1 MEASGIGGLSARS
14 PARSGL
20 RDGLFDTSEQGS
32 WTQTKRP
39 SDLEDRTQI
48 RLARSALVDADR
60 SAVDARAQRE
70 RLLGEP
76 GLPARRA
83 QGRAEPNGGIIRQL
97 IAMRAL
103 RRGLTVG
110 GADPAQQLARLQP
123 KRPSYAQQRGE
134 LRRALGPLQKP
145 DRRPIETSGA
155 SELNLREAGATASC
169 AHVLPEQPNL
179 LIEPGVGG
187 VPHGPILHTRRW
199 EGHWTNASA
208 ERRDG
213 TFCG

>member
-1 MEASGIGGLSARS
+1 MQ
-14 PARSGL
+14 
-20 RDGLFDTSEQGS
+20 QGVGAQAQS
-32 WTQTKRP
+32 LG
-39 SDLEDRTQI
+39 DLEDRTQI
-48 RLARSALVDADR
+48 RLARPPLIHADR
-60 SAVDARAQRE
+60 SAVDVGPQRK

-76 GLPARRA
+76 GPPACRA
-83 QGRAEPNGGIIRQL
+83 QGRAEPNGGIIREL
-97 IAMRAL
+97 IAMLAL

-145 DRRPIETSGA
+145 DRRPIETSGP
-155 SELNLREAGATASC
+155 SKLDLREAGAMASC

-179 LIEPGVGG
+179 LIELGIGG

-208 ERRDG
+208 GRRDG